1 VIRPLT
7 GDARKSRRAANES
20 FQALVSNENVFVH
33 SRFRSRATTLG
44 LSSGAP
50 FAGPFTWLH
59 NSLCGAGRLR
69 CRGIAD
75 VAKQRQ

>member
-1 VIRPLT
+1 MFA
-7 GDARKSRRAANES
+7 DRAADES
-20 FQALVSNENVFVH
+20 FQSFVAARNIFVH
-33 SRFRSRATTLG
+33 PRFT
-44 LSSGAP
+44 SGATILIGCRI
-50 FAGPFTWLH
+50 FRFTGFH